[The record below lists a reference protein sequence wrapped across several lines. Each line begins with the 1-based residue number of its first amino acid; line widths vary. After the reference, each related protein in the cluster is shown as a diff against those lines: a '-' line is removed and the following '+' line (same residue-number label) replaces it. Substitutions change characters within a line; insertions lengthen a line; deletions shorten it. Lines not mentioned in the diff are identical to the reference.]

1 MDMEND
7 QLDLESNIRKG
18 VHVHAADQLPP
29 QKGEEIEEDG
39 LKKLFSS
46 HEGEEE
52 GVGTLRE
59 CDQEKNR
66 KRDEKFDRKHPK
78 D

>member
-1 MDMEND
+1 MEN
-7 QLDLESNIRKG
+7 
-18 VHVHAADQLPP
+18 P
-29 QKGEEIEEDG
+29 
-39 LKKLFSS
+39 FSS

-52 GVGTLRE
+52 GEVMLRE
-59 CDQEKNR
+59 GDQKKKR